1 MVIGLMF
8 HGVIK
13 LWDFSLPFM
22 IKMVKRFQVVLT
34 HIVLKSM
41 HGWRLYR
48 KLTLLLGGVIDINKK
63 CVALSQEE
71 YQRSIELLRNGF
83 MLSGVLVK
91 PNERIATIE
100 VLQATLGLRLGDILK
115 LKLSSFIRD
124 GDRYRLDIREE
135 KTGKIRNFTVP
146 NEVYS
151 FVQDYC
157 IEGGISKDAKLFDIS
172 KRQVERHLNK
182 VFMKME
188 LPLRSYG
195 SHSYRKFFAT
205 KVYTDSE
212 FNAELVR
219 VLLQHSSLNTTQRY
233 LSIGTKQIEDAL
245 ARTVSNLI

>member
-1 MVIGLMF
+1 
-8 HGVIK
+8 
-13 LWDFSLPFM
+13 
-22 IKMVKRFQVVLT
+22 
-34 HIVLKSM
+34 
-41 HGWRLYR
+41 
-48 KLTLLLGGVIDINKK
+48 LTLLLGGVIDINKK

>member
-1 MVIGLMF
+1 
-8 HGVIK
+8 
-13 LWDFSLPFM
+13 
-22 IKMVKRFQVVLT
+22 
-34 HIVLKSM
+34 
-41 HGWRLYR
+41 
-48 KLTLLLGGVIDINKK
+48 LGGVIDINKK

>member
-1 MVIGLMF
+1 M
-8 HGVIK
+8 
-13 LWDFSLPFM
+13 
-22 IKMVKRFQVVLT
+22 
-34 HIVLKSM
+34 
-41 HGWRLYR
+41 
-48 KLTLLLGGVIDINKK
+48 TLLLGGVIDINKK

-115 LKLSSFIRD
+115 LKLSSFFRD

>member
-1 MVIGLMF
+1 M
-8 HGVIK
+8 
-13 LWDFSLPFM
+13 
-22 IKMVKRFQVVLT
+22 
-34 HIVLKSM
+34 
-41 HGWRLYR
+41 
-48 KLTLLLGGVIDINKK
+48 TLLLGGVIDINKK

-233 LSIGTKQIEDAL
+233 LSIGSKQIEDAL
-245 ARTVSNLI
+245 AKTVSNLI

>member
-1 MVIGLMF
+1 M
-8 HGVIK
+8 
-13 LWDFSLPFM
+13 
-22 IKMVKRFQVVLT
+22 
-34 HIVLKSM
+34 
-41 HGWRLYR
+41 
-48 KLTLLLGGVIDINKK
+48 
-63 CVALSQEE
+63 
-71 YQRSIELLRNGF
+71 LRNGF

>member
-1 MVIGLMF
+1 M
-8 HGVIK
+8 
-13 LWDFSLPFM
+13 
-22 IKMVKRFQVVLT
+22 
-34 HIVLKSM
+34 
-41 HGWRLYR
+41 
-48 KLTLLLGGVIDINKK
+48 IDINKK

>member
-1 MVIGLMF
+1 M
-8 HGVIK
+8 
-13 LWDFSLPFM
+13 
-22 IKMVKRFQVVLT
+22 T
-34 HIVLKSM
+34 
-41 HGWRLYR
+41 
-48 KLTLLLGGVIDINKK
+48 LLGGVIDINKK
-63 CVALSQEE
+63 CVALNQDE
-71 YQRSIELLRNGF
+71 YQRCIELLRNGF

-100 VLQATLGLRLGDILK
+100 VLQATLGLRLGDVLR

-124 GDRYRLDIREE
+124 GDRWRLDIKEQ

-157 IEGGISKDAKLFDIS
+157 IERGISKDAKLFDIS

-195 SHSYRKFFAT
+195 SHSFRKFFAT
-205 KVYTDSE
+205 KVYIDNE
-212 FNAELVR
+212 FNIVLVQK
-219 VLLQHSSLNTTQRY
+219 LLQHSSPTTTQLY
-233 LSIGTKQIEDAL
+233 IGISQKNIEDAL
-245 ARTVSNLI
+245 AKTVSNLI